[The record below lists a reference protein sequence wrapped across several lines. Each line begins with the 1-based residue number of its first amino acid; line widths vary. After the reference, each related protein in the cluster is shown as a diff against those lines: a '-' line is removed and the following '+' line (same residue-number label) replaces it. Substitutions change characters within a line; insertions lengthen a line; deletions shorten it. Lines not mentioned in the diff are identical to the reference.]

1 MTVAIQTIDE
11 AAHDFAL
18 KNTPSGFE
26 LEALH
31 EYRDS
36 QGKIVFWRMRVKNQI
51 TGEKRIFPIRP
62 EEDGFILKEP
72 AFPGGKPLYR
82 LPALSVGPD
91 GPVVLVEGEWCADK
105 LSEIGVLA
113 TTSGSAQSAGH
124 ADWSPLADR
133 SVCIWPDNDPAGLN
147 YAEEAAVK
155 LLKIGC
161 QVRVIDPNALGLDA
175 KQDVADWLVA
185 RPDATAPDIWKL
197 AEDLEERSGQNALE
211 RLYEYGFTQAEI
223 PTNGSQIDLLMTP
236 GLVAIEISSPQG
248 AAELKGAA
256 PEGFSLEDTLR
267 ITTGSHTYVFY
278 RWIEKVVLHTPC
290 KFCHGLVAIPS
301 GNRISLPSNG
311 LWNANVGE
319 SEAAFFPDWALKRW
333 PVIIHA
339 QLSSASTEEP
349 SIADLSRAAYEK
361 EWPAPISD
369 AAFIGLAG
377 DYIKVVGPQTEADPS
392 ALLVSLITG
401 VGAMFENSAH
411 ARVGATKHST
421 NLFSVIVGETAQA
434 RKGTAISEIVRFLG
448 IIDPEFRK
456 NILSG
461 LSSGE
466 GLIEAVRDP
475 QEGMVPSNQKGK
487 PAEWGIVDP
496 GVADKRLLVRESE
509 FAQVLQNMSRNGNTL
524 SPILR
529 QAWDCE
535 PLCVMAR
542 SNKNRCMHPHIGL
555 LASITNDELQQLLTS
570 TDRSNGL
577 ANRIL
582 WTCARR
588 VRVLPQGGDV
598 DELALEALAKRL
610 REVLQWALPGR
621 FVKWGDAETE
631 WAKLYCELSS
641 AADQGMYGNIT
652 ARAQPQV
659 LRIALVYAL
668 LDQSVEIQIAHLNA
682 AREVWRYC
690 ADSARYIFGNFSRDK
705 TEEVIFDAV
714 RSRPDGMTQTE
725 ISRLFKNHKTREQLQ
740 RALHSLQQQG
750 LISSHQQ
757 DTDGRS
763 ALIWCAC

>member
-1 MTVAIQTIDE
+1 MTVLAEATIDQ
-11 AAHDFAL
+11 AYKFAEVWA
-18 KNTPSGFE
+18 PVGSD
-26 LEALH
+26 LETLH
-31 EYRDS
+31 EYRDCE
-36 QGKIVFWRMRVKNQI
+36 GKLLYWRARARNQE
-51 TGEKRIFPIRP
+51 TGEKWIRP
-62 EEDGFILKEP
+62 LRLVGGGFALEAPK
-72 AFPGGKPLYR
+72 FPSGNPLYR
-82 LPALSVGPD
+82 LPALCSEPD
-91 GPVVLVEGEWCADK
+91 GHVMLVVGERCADR
-105 LSEIGVLA
+105 LNEIGVLA

-124 ADWSPLADR
+124 ADWSPLAGR
-133 SVCIWPDNDPAGLN
+133 SVCIWPDNDPAGYK
-147 YAEEAAVK
+147 YAEEAAER
-155 LLKIGC
+155 LLRIGC
-161 QVRVIDPNALGLDA
+161 QVQVLDPKALGLGN
-175 KQDVADWLVA
+175 KQDVVDWLENH
-185 RPDATAPDIWKL
+185 PNATDSDIQEL
-197 AEDLEERSGQNALE
+197 VDSAEERSGQSALTK
-211 RLYEYGFTQAEI
+211 LYENGFAKAETQD
-223 PTNGSQIDLLMTP
+223 NDSQIDLLMTP

-248 AAELKGAA
+248 AAELLAA
-256 PEGFSLEDTLR
+256 HEGFSLEGTWK
-267 ITTGSHTYVFY
+267 ITSGSSKYVFF
-278 RWIEKVVLHTPC
+278 RWVEIDPLHAPC
-290 KFCHGLVAIPS
+290 EFSAGLVLIPS
-301 GNRISLPSNG
+301 GGRISLPANG
-311 LWNANVGE
+311 LWNTNAGE
-319 SEAAFFPDWALKRW
+319 CEVAFFPDWALKKW
-333 PVIIHA
+333 PVILQA
-339 QLSSASTEEP
+339 QLSTASTEG
-349 SIADLSRAAYEK
+349 SSLAALSRTAFAK
-361 EWPAPISD
+361 DWPAPISGV
-369 AAFIGLAG
+369 AFIGLAG
-377 DYIKVVGPQTEADPS
+377 DYLKLVGPQTEADPS
-392 ALLVSLITG
+392 ALLVSLLTG
-401 VGAMFENSAH
+401 VGAMFENSVH
-411 ARVGATKHST
+411 AKVGATKHST

-496 GVADKRLLVRESE
+496 GVADKRLLVRENE

-535 PLCVMAR
+535 QLRVMAR
-542 SNKNRCMHPHIGL
+542 SNKNRCMDPHIGL

-598 DELALEALAKRL
+598 DGLALEVLAKRL

-631 WAKLYCELSS
+631 WAKLYYELSS

-659 LRIALVYAL
+659 LRIALLYAL

-690 ADSARYIFGNFSRDK
+690 ADSAQYIFGNFSRDK

-714 RSRPDGMTQTE
+714 QSRPDGINQTE
-725 ISRLFKNHKTREQLQ
+725 INRLFKGHKTREQLQ
-740 RALHSLQQQG
+740 RALRSLQRQG